1 MSPAPASAIVA
12 SDRHRQDARASG
24 RALALTMGEPAG
36 IGGEIALKA
45 WRAGRAAAGG
55 DAVPPFFAIDSPDR
69 LRALA
74 RLPGCDAPVIPIAGA
89 DEAAPAFCDGLP
101 VLPLRAA
108 VCAETGQ
115 PGRKSAAAV
124 IESIDTAI
132 DLVRGGHAGAMV
144 TNPIQKAPLMA
155 AGFGFPGHTEYL
167 QHCAAGAPVVMML
180 ASPGLRVSL
189 VTVHIPLAQV
199 AAGLTVENVETAGR
213 ITAEA
218 LRRDFGI
225 ARPRLA
231 FAGLNPHAGEAGALG
246 SEENA
251 IIAPAVGALRKA
263 GVDAFGP
270 CPADTLFHE
279 AARAAYDAAVCMYHD
294 QGLIPL
300 KTLDIERGVNVTL
313 GLPWVRTSPDHGTAL
328 DIAGTGR
335 ASPSSLI
342 AALQMAADM
351 AQRRAAADAAGG

>member
-12 SDRHRQDARASG
+12 SGRNRQGARVSG
-24 RALALTMGEPAG
+24 AVLALTMGEPAG

-45 WRAGRAAAGG
+45 WRAGHAVAGG
-55 DAVPPFFAIDSPDR
+55 EAVPAFFAIDSPDR

-74 RLPGCDAPVIPIAGA
+74 SLPGCDAPVIPIAGT
-89 DEAAPAFCDGLP
+89 DEAAAAFGDGLP

-108 VCAETGQ
+108 VYAEAGR
-115 PGRKSAAAV
+115 PGPKSAAAA

-132 DLVRGGHAGAMV
+132 DLVRRGRAGAMV
-144 TNPIQKAPLMA
+144 TNPIQKAALMA

-167 QHCAAGAPVVMML
+167 QHCAGGAPVVMML
-180 ASPGLRVSL
+180 ASPRLRVSL

-199 AAGLTVENVETAGR
+199 AAGLTVEAVEAAGR
-213 ITAEA
+213 ITAGA

-246 SEENA
+246 SEEKT
-251 IIAPAVGALRKA
+251 IIAPAVGALREA
-263 GVDAFGP
+263 GIDASGP
-270 CPADTLFHE
+270 YPADTLFHK

-351 AQRRAAADAAGG
+351 AQRRAAAAPAKS

>member
-1 MSPAPASAIVA
+1 MSPAPAPAIPA
-12 SDRHRQDARASG
+12 SDRHRQDARKSG
-24 RALALTMGEPAG
+24 RVLALTMGEPAG

-45 WRAGRAAAGG
+45 WRAGRAAAGS
-55 DAVPPFFAIDSPDR
+55 AAPPAFFAIDSPDR

-74 RLPGCDAPVIPIAGA
+74 NLPGCDAPVVPIAGA
-89 DEAAPAFCDGLP
+89 DEASAAFGDGLP

-108 VCAETGQ
+108 VCAETGR
-115 PGRKSAAAV
+115 PDPKSAAAV

-132 DLVRGGHAGAMV
+132 DLVRRGLAWAMV

-167 QHCAAGAPVVMML
+167 QHCAGGAPVAMML
-180 ASPGLRVSL
+180 ACSRLRVSL

-199 AAGLTVENVETAGR
+199 AASLTVGNVEAAGR

-225 ARPRLA
+225 AAPRLA

-246 SEENA
+246 GEENT
-251 IIAPAVGALRKA
+251 IIAPAVAALREA
-263 GVDAFGP
+263 GIDASGP
-270 CPADTLFHE
+270 YPADTLFHE

-300 KTLDIERGVNVTL
+300 KTLDVQRGVNVTL

-335 ASPSSLI
+335 ASPSSLV
-342 AALQMAADM
+342 AALQTAADM
-351 AQRRAAADAAGG
+351 AQRRAAAGPAGG